1 MKFSQQAL
9 EGVKSLEHIVVQHS
23 SFIKA
28 LETIENVMQ
37 IGMGTGIHTGVRL
50 IAPSGAGKSQLIKHL
65 EITSAKTSSNDSEL
79 QIIYTSLK
87 ENPSVSQL
95 QGDLLRW
102 FGYPLQGLSRQSN
115 NNDVNQIL
123 VRAIAQNQVKLLG
136 FDEFQH
142 IFTNGGSKVAT
153 IVLDWLKRLMNSTK
167 VPVLLLGTEM
177 LERLDGIDP
186 QLTSRIPTVVKL
198 NHFRPDGEW
207 VGFLQSLSNG
217 YKNFDLSPIVKERNP
232 KKLFLATNGSLRLL
246 KSLLAFAVG
255 IGITK
260 GEAVMSEELLGQAFL
275 MMFGQVS
282 AEENPFVS

>member
-9 EGVKSLEHIVVQHS
+9 EGVKSLENIVVQHS
-23 SFIKA
+23 SFVNA

-37 IGMGTGIHTGVRL
+37 IGVGTGIHAGVRL

-65 EITSAKTSSNDSEL
+65 EITSTKTRSNTSEL

-153 IVLDWLKRLMNSTK
+153 VVLDWLKRLMNSTK
-167 VPVLLLGTEM
+167 IPVLLLGTEM
-177 LERLDGIDP
+177 LERLEGIDP
-186 QLTSRIPTVVKL
+186 QFTSRIPTVVKL
-198 NHFRPDGEW
+198 NHFRPDREW

-217 YKNFDLSPIVKERNP
+217 YKNFDLSPMVKERNP
-232 KKLFLATNGSLRLL
+232 KKLFLATNGSLRIL
-246 KSLLAFAVG
+246 KSLLAYAVG

-260 GEAVMSEELLGQAFL
+260 GESIMSEELLGQAFL
-275 MMFGQVS
+275 MMFGQGS